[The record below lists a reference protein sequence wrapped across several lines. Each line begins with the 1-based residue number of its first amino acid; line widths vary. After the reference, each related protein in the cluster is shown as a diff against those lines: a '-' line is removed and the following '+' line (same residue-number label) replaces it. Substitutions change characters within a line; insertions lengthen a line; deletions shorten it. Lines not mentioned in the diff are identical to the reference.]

1 MSGMSGGAQGW
12 AQGEYIQK
20 AARIEERDYKMAAE
34 QIELEQIQREADR
47 KERLAKSMATSTAM
61 AGASGVA
68 ALEGSPLS
76 VLKESVAQEKQAT
89 QRDKYMSDLKAMTAR
104 HRGRLGV
111 YASKVQAN
119 AAHKAGR
126 SQTFGSLF
134 GGGMAMA
141 GGGTPQTPQ
150 TGGYSMQGTGTA
162 SNYSGYA

>member
-34 QIELEQIQREADR
+34 QIELQQIQREADR

-76 VLKESVAQEKQAT
+76 VLKESVKQEKQAT
-89 QRDKYMSDLKAMTAR
+89 QRDKYQSDLKAMTQR
-104 HRGRLGV
+104 YRGRLGV
-111 YASKVQAN
+111 YAAKVQAN
-119 AAHKAGR
+119 AAHKQGR

-134 GGGMAMA
+134 GGATSFGLIGGSSTPSGEGQ
-141 GGGTPQTPQ
+141 GGGGQ
-150 TGGYSMQGTGTA
+150 A
-162 SNYSGYA
+162 